1 MSKKIKAATIVLL
14 FLALFAAAAVY
25 WHTHSIAV
33 FDPAGTIAA
42 KERNL
47 MVITLL
53 LSVIVV
59 VPVFALTI
67 FIVLKYRE
75 SNTKPNKKYSPEWA
89 NSRWLELLWWA
100 IPCAIILTLAIITW
114 TSSHALDPFKQ
125 INAGKKPLTIQVVA
139 MNWKWLFIYPEQNIA
154 TVNYADIPV
163 NTEVDFHITSDAAMN
178 SFWVPQLGGQIY
190 AMAGMDTQ
198 LHLSASKTGSYN
210 GLSANISGQG
220 FSGMK
225 FTVQSVSQS
234 DFDQWID
241 AVRASSSSLST
252 DTYAKLA
259 MPSQDNPRA
268 AYAPVQTNLYSNIID
283 KYMSVSNQSTDMHG
297 GMH

>member
-1 MSKKIKAATIVLL
+1 MSKKIKAAGIVLL
-14 FLALFAAAAVY
+14 FLAMFVAAVLY
-25 WHTHSIAV
+25 WRGHNIAV
-33 FDPAGTIAA
+33 FNPAGTIAS
-42 KERNL
+42 KERSL
-47 MVITLL
+47 MMITLL

-67 FIVLKYRE
+67 FIVLRYRE
-75 SNTKPNKKYSPEWA
+75 GNTKPNKKYSPEWA

-100 IPCAIILTLAIITW
+100 IPCAIILVLAVITW

-125 INAGKKPLTIQVVA
+125 IDAGKKPLTIQVVA

-198 LHLSASKTGSYN
+198 LHLSADKAGSYD
-210 GLSANISGQG
+210 GSSANISGKG
-220 FSGMK
+220 FAGMK
-225 FTVQSVSQS
+225 FAVQSVSQS
-234 DFDQWID
+234 DFDQWVD
-241 AVRASSSSLST
+241 AVRASSSGLSSSEYT
-252 DTYAKLA
+252 KLA

-268 AYAPVQTNLYSNIID
+268 TYAPVQSNLYSNIID
-283 KYMSVSNQSTDMHG
+283 KYMSVPSQSADMHG